1 MNMKLNNQKLII
13 AISMAAGV
21 ALTLTLQALPG
32 EFGSAQAAT
41 ASNAQAATAS
51 NLMPPTA
58 WRMDELKEM
67 ELEAHPDWPSA
78 SLQSGTARNSG
89 ARLHEGQNNVTLWN
103 AGPAVIS
110 VLPGF
115 PYDQFVLVLKG
126 QLVLTDTNA
135 NSATYNEGDMFMI
148 PRGWAGTWDMTEEY
162 REFIIVPGE

>member
-1 MNMKLNNQKLII
+1 MIMKLNNQKLII

-41 ASNAQAATAS
+41 ASN
-51 NLMPPTA
+51 LMPPTA
-58 WRMDELKEM
+58 WRVDELKEM

-78 SLQSGTARNSG
+78 MVQSGTARNSG

-103 AGPAVIS
+103 AGPARFS
-110 VLPGF
+110 VPLPGF

-135 NSATYNEGDMFMI
+135 NSATYDEGDMFMI